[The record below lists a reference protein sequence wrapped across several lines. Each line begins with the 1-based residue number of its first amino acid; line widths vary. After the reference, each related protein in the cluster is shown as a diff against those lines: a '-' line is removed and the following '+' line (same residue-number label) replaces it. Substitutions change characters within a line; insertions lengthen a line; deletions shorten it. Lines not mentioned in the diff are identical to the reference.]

1 MKRGLQLN
9 IKQGAHA
16 GHTCTFD
23 VNPVVIGR
31 DNTCDLV
38 LSDSGVSRRHGRIG
52 WQGGRYFIEDLGSLN
67 GIYVNGRPVKL
78 HWLSNGDAISVGPV
92 SFHFTEARSPAVVSP
107 PGQSRPLPLRSQG
120 H

>member
-1 MKRGLQLN
+1 VKRGLQLN

-16 GHTCTFD
+16 GHTALFD

-31 DNTCDLV
+31 DNKCDLV
-38 LSDSGVSRRHGRIG
+38 LSDAGVSRKHGRIG

-67 GIYVNGRPVKL
+67 GIYVNGRAVKI
-78 HWLSNGDAISVGPV
+78 HWLTHGDSISVGPV
-92 SFHFTEARSPAVVSP
+92 TFNFTEHKVPAVVSP
-107 PGQSRPLPLRSQG
+107 PGRPRALPRRHEG